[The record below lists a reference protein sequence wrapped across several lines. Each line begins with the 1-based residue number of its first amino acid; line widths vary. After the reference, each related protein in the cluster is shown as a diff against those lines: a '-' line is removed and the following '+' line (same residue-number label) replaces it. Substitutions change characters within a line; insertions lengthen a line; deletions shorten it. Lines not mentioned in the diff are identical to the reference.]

1 MKKFAG
7 RRGTILTKR
16 RCWSMRRSGNAS
28 HRLAQGTAK
37 QQMIAGQPHFSTS
50 RAQRVSICVVI
61 ALLLAGNSAAL
72 RSEQINADR
81 IQILKVI
88 SQVRDAGI
96 SRDVAMIEKLHA
108 NDYFHTNA
116 DGSVM
121 TKAEMVA
128 SYKISNNYRI
138 QRTPRRH
145 SPGPWRCRRRERD
158 GYAERT

>member
-1 MKKFAG
+1 
-7 RRGTILTKR
+7 
-16 RCWSMRRSGNAS
+16 
-28 HRLAQGTAK
+28 
-37 QQMIAGQPHFSTS
+37 MIAGQPHFSTR

-72 RSEQINADR
+72 RSEQINEDR

-128 SYKISNNYRI
+128 SYKIPSQTIIESSEHHEDTVLVHGDVAVVSGTVTLKGHDKESFVRSWRI
-138 QRTPRRH
+138 TYVLRKNHGQ
-145 SPGPWRCRRRERD
+145 WRIIVSH
-158 GYAERT
+158 ASLLSQ